1 MKNFLISALALFALA
16 NLYACKNTGTGNKQ
30 NGTQEDSTK
39 KAIALTPVTNSPT
52 YPDAT
57 LTIDQMTTKKQGDS
71 ALLQVKFG
79 VKNYALTSQTSD
91 APHKH
96 SSNSAKGQH
105 IHFILDDEP
114 YVALYEPQH
123 EVTLPL
129 NSEHYLLCFLSRSY
143 HESLKNPSAAVL
155 KHFKIDGEGNIQQLD
170 IPSSPMLFYSRPKG
184 DYSGE
189 DTKNILLDF
198 YVYGGKLGNSLQVKA
213 TIDDSTFILK
223 DWQPYFIENAPMGD
237 LNVKLQ
243 LQHADGSPVEG
254 PNTSADRVAH
264 LSADSTME

>member
-1 MKNFLISALALFALA
+1 MKDFLISAATLLTLGSLA
-16 NLYACKNTGTGNKQ
+16 ACQNSGNNQ
-30 NGTQEDSTK
+30 NNSNDSTK
-39 KAIALTPVTNSPT
+39 AAIALVPVTNSPT
-52 YPDAT
+52 FPDAT
-57 LTIDQMTTKKQGDS
+57 LTIDEMTAQKQGDS
-71 ALLQVKFG
+71 AVLKVKFN
-79 VKNYALTSQTSD
+79 VENYELTSQTSD
-91 APHKH
+91 ASHKH

-114 YVALYEPQH
+114 YVALYKPEH

-155 KHFKIDGEGNIQQLD
+155 KHFKIDEDGGIEQLD

-189 DTKNILLDF
+189 NAQNVLLDF
-198 YVYGGKLGNSLQVKA
+198 YVYGGQLGDSLQVEA
-213 TIDDSTFILK
+213 TVDDTTFMIK
-223 DWQPYFIENAPMGD
+223 KWQPFFIKNAPMGD
-237 LNVKLQ
+237 LNIQLQ
-243 LQHADGSPVEG
+243 LQHANGSPVEG
-254 PNTSADRVAH
+254 PHTQADRTAH